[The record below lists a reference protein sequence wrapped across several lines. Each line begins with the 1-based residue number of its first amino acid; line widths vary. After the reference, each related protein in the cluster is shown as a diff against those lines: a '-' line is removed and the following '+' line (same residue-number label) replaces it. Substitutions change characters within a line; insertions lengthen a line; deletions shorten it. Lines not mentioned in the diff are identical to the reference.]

1 MGQRKSVGR
10 QQLSSR
16 LLISSVRRISEDFP
30 ILKEARREI
39 LEDLMDI
46 KNSEKVIENIEH
58 KRVLIKEVYT
68 DMPSPFAFNIITMG
82 YTDIMKMEDKQTF
95 LRRMHDMVK
104 AKISLK
110 QGRKMAKIDKPKTDE
125 NNKNIFNYDSF
136 WKEQEKKMLEE
147 KDDVTEKLK
156 IMTWNLKHI
165 PFQIRE
171 HIVEIIDGKKNIRQ
185 DFIEAIKT
193 YKKEIDENWPEEL
206 RSFLFNRLIELKE
219 LDKDFLDKRS

>member
-1 MGQRKSVGR
+1 LTEENIQAARAFGLIKSTDLRKIAEMSLDKTEVLGRRFRHCATRALMILRTYMGQRKSVGR

-136 WKEQEKKMLEE
+136 WKEQEKRCSKKKM
-147 KDDVTEKLK
+147 
-156 IMTWNLKHI
+156 M
-165 PFQIRE
+165 
-171 HIVEIIDGKKNIRQ
+171 
-185 DFIEAIKT
+185 
-193 YKKEIDENWPEEL
+193 
-206 RSFLFNRLIELKE
+206 
-219 LDKDFLDKRS
+219 